1 LKKHE
6 KKKGKVGE
14 KIKKCKKEEKVKK
27 NKREMHCGFHCNP
40 Q

>member
-27 NKREMHCGFHCNP
+27 KQKRNALWIP
-40 Q
+40 L

>member
-1 LKKHE
+1 MK

-27 NKREMHCGFHCNP
+27 KQKRNALWIP
-40 Q
+40 L